1 MRQWLERSV
10 RRLHLPPDTADAY
23 SCSPDDVNSNAWMQE
38 HGKTLHITHLAIAP
52 AARGVGHGGRL
63 LATVLRHADSARLTA
78 YVEAK
83 SSGRRRPL
91 LLLVMSSSEGNRWVL
106 QRVCA
111 SYWTAWMLRQ
121 HCLS

>member
-1 MRQWLERSV
+1 
-10 RRLHLPPDTADAY
+10 
-23 SCSPDDVNSNAWMQE
+23 MQE

-52 AARGVGHGGRL
+52 AARGVRHGGRL

-78 YVEAK
+78 YVEVN
-83 SSGRRRPL
+83 SGRRRPL
-91 LLLVMSSSEGNRWVL
+91 LLLVMSSSEGSRWVC

-111 SYWTAWMLRQ
+111 YCWKAWMLRQ